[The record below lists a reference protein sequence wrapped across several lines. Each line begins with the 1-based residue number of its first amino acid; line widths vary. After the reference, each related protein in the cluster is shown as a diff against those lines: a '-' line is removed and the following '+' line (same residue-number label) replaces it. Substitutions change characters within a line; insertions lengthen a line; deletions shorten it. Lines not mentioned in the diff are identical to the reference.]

1 MLYSFSDIMMITP
14 EHRTL
19 SARLPIT
26 QHTNPPSTATRAP
39 APIPRGVADYFWG
52 EAARRRALEAEL
64 LALFRTWAYGDV
76 LPPAFEYVE
85 TLTERANPELQSEL
99 YRFVDRDGSA
109 LALRADMTIP
119 VARLVATRLHDL
131 PMPQRFCYAGSVFRY
146 ADTQA
151 GMQREFWQAGIELI
165 GASEPTADAE
175 VLALTVRALEAAGLP
190 DIRLALGHLG
200 YFHALLSALGLRARA
215 QAALLAAVDRN
226 SEAALIDF
234 LQQTDLPASARA
246 AVAGLPYLSGN
257 NTEELLDR
265 AAGICLT
272 DAMHAAL
279 ANLRAILQALRSHG
293 LDQRIYLDLTEIHN
307 LGYYTGMTFEALSPR
322 LGFALA
328 SGGRYDH
335 LVGTFGAPQPAV
347 GAALIL
353 DRLLLALGPDAGAP
367 HPVAPDILVATRG
380 DTRAHAAVAALRRA
394 GLSVAEDL
402 ADRSPQSLF
411 DYAQRIG
418 AAVTL
423 DWQEDAFLRL
433 TPAGSEPFR
442 TEDQLVATLVA
453 EVRA

>member
-1 MLYSFSDIMMITP
+1 M
-14 EHRTL
+14 
-19 SARLPIT
+19 
-26 QHTNPPSTATRAP
+26 NPPSSAARRP

-52 EAARRRALEAEL
+52 EAARRRALEAAL
-64 LALFRTWAYGDV
+64 LALFRSWGYGDV

-85 TLTERANPELQSEL
+85 TLDQRANPELQSEL

-165 GASEPTADAE
+165 GAAEATADAE
-175 VLALTVRALEAAGLP
+175 VLALTVRALETAGLP

-200 YFHALLSALGLRARA
+200 YFHALLAALALPARA

-226 SEAALIDF
+226 SEAALVDF
-234 LQQTDLPASARA
+234 LQQTDLPAGARA
-246 AVAGLPYLSGN
+246 AVAGLPHLSGN
-257 NTEELLDR
+257 NGADLLAR
-265 AAGICLT
+265 AASLCLD

-279 ANLRAILQALRSHG
+279 ANVRAILQALRGHG

-307 LGYYTGMTFEALSPR
+307 LGYYTGMTFEALSPH

-335 LVGTFGAPQPAV
+335 LVGTFGASQPAV

-353 DRLLLALGPDAGAP
+353 DRVLLALRPDAASP
-367 HPVAPDILVATRG
+367 HPIAPDILVATRG
-380 DTRAHAAVAALRRA
+380 DARAHAAVDALRRA
-394 GLSVAEDL
+394 GLCVAEDL
-402 ADRSPQSLF
+402 ADRAAQSLL
-411 DYAQRIG
+411 DYAQSIG

-423 DWQEDAFLRL
+423 DWQNGAFLRL
-433 TPAGSEPFR
+433 TPTGSEPLPMH
-442 TEDQLVATLVA
+442 DHLAATLLA